1 MSRVVAIVPVRSG
14 SKRVVGK
21 NTRPF
26 AGSSL
31 LEIKIR
37 QLLGVSG
44 LAEVCVN
51 SDDPAM
57 LEIAA
62 RAGAKTQLRD
72 PAFATDTVPMSDVY
86 AHMASKVE
94 CDEILLTHVTNPLAG
109 SDVYDAC
116 LTAYSCRG
124 SEYDSLTT
132 VADVKDFLYLDGKPL
147 NYDPARKPR
156 SQDLPDIVKLTH
168 VASVLPRE
176 MVIEKKD
183 IVGYKPLFFKLGGV
197 ESVDIDT
204 PLDFEIAEWLYS
216 KNLSRN
222 IGA

>member
-1 MSRVVAIVPVRSG
+1 MSRIVAIIPVRSG
-14 SKRVVGK
+14 SKRVIDK

-37 QLLGVSG
+37 QLLAVPG
-44 LAEVCVN
+44 LDGVCVN

-57 LEIAA
+57 LELAA
-62 RAGAKTQLRD
+62 RVGVSTQMRD

-86 AHMASKVE
+86 AHMAEQVK

-109 SDVYDAC
+109 SDAYQAC
-116 LTAYSCRG
+116 LAAYSARG
-124 SEYDSLTT
+124 TDHDSLTT

-147 NYDPARKPR
+147 NYDPANKPR

-168 VASVLPRE
+168 VASLLPRE
-176 MVIEKKD
+176 LIMKKKD
-183 IVGYKPLFFKLGGV
+183 IVGYSPVFFKLGAT

-204 PLDFEIAEWLYS
+204 PLDFEIAEFLYKRQFGS
-216 KNLSRN
+216 V
-222 IGA
+222 